1 MDTLGTMRVMNLHL
15 KSARRLLAVAAIIA
29 TLVPAGITAA
39 ATQPANTKANQRCT
53 KENAERTIKG
63 QSQRCTRNVKGALR
77 WKVSVTSGSPSSA
90 NVLQILNVEGVEG
103 NSGYVDRSVF
113 LKVLKNGT
121 TLLGGRFTGSATIG
135 TTTVRENQT
144 FWANPPDFRYG
155 LEDRFLAQISPTFTW
170 SSAERFG
177 GSGPTRYSSVGPIVA
192 LSDGSAIVTG
202 RWQGDIRLGSKTMT
216 SRSPHWDH
224 WGRTSNAFFGRLMPD
239 GSWAWSD
246 GFSAAG
252 GSEIRGAIETTDGS
266 ILLSGWLRS
275 SDVSHQKGGFVNLST
290 HEEASNQHFL
300 ILISRDGLRLSSRM
314 LPIAVSVRD
323 SASNEGAW
331 VDFSLAS
338 SLPDGSTLIVG
349 EYCGI
354 ITFGSVVL
362 PTQNKTR
369 GKKNDCGGFVARLR
383 PDFTFDWLN
392 ELPLTSPTSDDI
404 RPNSRIDHVAVAT
417 NGDLII
423 QGALSKGEWRFGKSF
438 FKNSGL
444 AYFIARINAQGSWM
458 WGRYVAANGNGFP
471 VLDGLASTPDNGGVV
486 IGNINQPSVILGKLR
501 FSPSGKSDGFVAKV
515 DAAGDWAWVAG
526 TKTKTAKQS
535 EQNTYLHDVAVT
547 QDGTILVAGNMTGT
561 VTFGNTSVASPNWE
575 LATFVARLTPSGVW
589 K

>member
-1 MDTLGTMRVMNLHL
+1 MNLHV
-15 KSARRLLAVAAIIA
+15 KSTQRLLAVAAVVA
-29 TLVPAGITAA
+29 TLVPAGVTAA
-39 ATQPANTKANQRCT
+39 ATQPANLKANQRCT

-77 WKVSVTSGSPSSA
+77 WKVSVTSGSQSSA
-90 NVLQILNVEGVEG
+90 NVLQILNVEGVER
-103 NSGYVDRSVF
+103 SGDVDRSVF

-121 TLLGGRFTGSATIG
+121 TLIGGLFTGSATIG

-144 FWANPPDFRYG
+144 YWASPPDFRYG
-155 LEDRFLAQISPTFTW
+155 IEDRFLAQISPTFTW

-177 GSGPTRYSSVGPIVA
+177 GSGPTLYSAVGPVVA

-216 SRSPHWDH
+216 SRSPSGDTF
-224 WGRTSNAFFGRLMPD
+224 GRTSNAFFGRLMPD
-239 GSWAWSD
+239 GSWAWAD

-275 SDVSHQKGGFVNLST
+275 SDVESDRWT
-290 HEEASNQHFL
+290 HEAASNQHFL
-300 ILISRDGLRLSSRM
+300 ILISRDGVRLSSRM

-349 EYCGI
+349 EYCG
-354 ITFGSVVL
+354 TVAFGSAML
-362 PTQNKTR
+362 PSQNKTR
-369 GKKNDCGGFVARLR
+369 GKKNDCGGFVARVR

-392 ELPLTSPTSDDI
+392 ELPLTSPTTDDS
-404 RPNSRIDHVAVAT
+404 RANSGIDHFAVAT

-423 QGALSKGEWRFGKSF
+423 QGYLFNGVWRFGKSTLR
-438 FKNSGL
+438 NSGL
-444 AYFIARINAQGSWM
+444 ASFIARINAQGSWK
-458 WGRYVAANGNGFP
+458 WGRNVAVNGQVFP
-471 VLDGLASTPDNGGVV
+471 ILDGLASTPDNGVVV
-486 IGNINQPSVILGKLR
+486 IGNIYQASVTLGKLR
-501 FSPSGKSDGFVAKV
+501 FSRGDGIDGFVAKV
-515 DAAGDWAWVAG
+515 NAAGDWAWVAG
-526 TKTKTAKQS
+526 TKTKTVKQS
-535 EQNTYLHDVAVT
+535 DMNTYLHDVAVA

-561 VTFGNTSVASPNWE
+561 VTFGNTSVANPNWE